1 MPAAVGWGQAEAGTG
16 GNTRLT
22 ELNQYFTGSYLGKP
36 FIPASRHFRP
46 ADWTPVDTLIELT
59 RAEIGPAEPLA
70 SEAVAVTSEVGR
82 NKEHP
87 FLVQRVLIC

>member
-1 MPAAVGWGQAEAGTG
+1 MPAAVGWGEAEAGTG

-36 FIPASRHFRP
+36 SIPASRHFRA

-59 RAEIGPAEPLA
+59 RAEISPAEPLA